1 METALLLGCLA
12 ALIFLIRQS
21 YQKPQTS
28 LEDPLKPLQ
37 EKLQRYEETVQ
48 NFSKEW
54 SRSQAGLDNYLKTV
68 VASQL
73 QLKSETQNLVKAL
86 RQPHVRGRW
95 GEIQLKKVVEMAG
108 MVEWCDFTTQESSEG
123 ERRLRPDMIV
133 KLPNERQIVV
143 DSKAPLHAYL
153 EALEAEDET
162 KKVDFLKLH
171 AKQIKTHINQ
181 LSMKSYWDQF
191 PKTPEFVV
199 LFLPGETFFSAAL
212 EQDPSLIEMGVE
224 HKVLL
229 ATPTT
234 LIALLRS
241 VSYGWRQEKLAKS
254 AQEISDLGKD
264 LYGRVA
270 TFAAH
275 FDGVRKG
282 IESATEAYNKAA
294 GSLETRVIVSVRKF
308 KDLGASAE
316 EEIEPIKKI
325 EKRPRKIRATLPL
338 QMSEKPLSSL
348 EKGESESDFE
358 PLLAESCQS

>member
-1 METALLLGCLA
+1 METALLVCCLT
-12 ALIFLIRQS
+12 ALIFLIWQS
-21 YQKPQTS
+21 NQKKNTP

-37 EKLQRYEETVQ
+37 EKLQRYEETIQ
-48 NFSKEW
+48 GFSREW
-54 SRSQAGLDNYLKTV
+54 TRSQAGLDSYLKTV
-68 VASQL
+68 VASQA

-108 MVEWCDFTTQESSEG
+108 MVEWCDFTIQESSEG

-143 DSKAPLHAYL
+143 DSKAPLSAYL
-153 EALEAEDET
+153 EALEAENEEQ
-162 KKVDFLKLH
+162 KVEFLKLH
-171 AKQIKTHINQ
+171 AKQIRTHINQ

-264 LYGRVA
+264 LYSRVA
-270 TFAAH
+270 TFVNH
-275 FDGVRKG
+275 FDGVRRG
-282 IESATEAYNKAA
+282 LETATDSYNKAA
-294 GSLETRVIVSVRKF
+294 STLESRVVVSVRKF
-308 KDLGASAE
+308 KELGATAE
-316 EEIEPIKKI
+316 EELDPIKAI
-325 EKRPRKIRATLPL
+325 EKRPRKIRDTSLIKV
-338 QMSEKPLSSL
+338 EKTASTF
-348 EKGESESDFE
+348 EKKEAESELES
-358 PLLAESCQS
+358 LLAESIQD